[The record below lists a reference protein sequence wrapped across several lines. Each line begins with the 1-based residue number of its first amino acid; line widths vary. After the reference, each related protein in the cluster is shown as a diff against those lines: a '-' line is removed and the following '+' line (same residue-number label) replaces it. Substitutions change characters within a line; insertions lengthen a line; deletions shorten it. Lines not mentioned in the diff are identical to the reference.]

1 MRRFVWTVS
10 LGVVFVC
17 CIANPGW
24 GQGYKP
30 TRPVEVVVHTD
41 PGGGSDVFARAILDM
56 LEKEKLLPQR
66 MNVAN
71 KTGGSGVTAMAY
83 LAEKKGDDHTI
94 GFFTNTWLATP
105 LTRKEAKVTIDQLT
119 PVVRLILEPMIAV
132 VKADAPYKN
141 MNDFVAAA
149 KKNPGKLN
157 QSGGSVTA
165 QEALYRLL
173 IQKSTGAQWNF
184 ISFPGGGER
193 ISNLLGGNVQL
204 LMAQPQEI
212 SEHIRSGGVRV
223 IAVLGDKRLA
233 GFPNVPSTK
242 EQGIDIPTLD
252 QARGV
257 LAPPGVAKEVVQYW
271 EDLFGRFVKTA
282 SWKKYLA
289 DNQLEDAF
297 LKSQEV
303 AGFWRKQTDLLRN
316 LLQEAGVK
324 VAR

>member
-1 MRRFVWTVS
+1 MRRVFWTVS
-10 LGVVFVC
+10 LVVVFVC
-17 CIANPGW
+17 WFANPTW

-30 TRPVEVVVHTD
+30 ARPVEVVVHTD
-41 PGGGSDVFARAILDM
+41 PGGGSDIFARAIVDM

-66 MNVAN
+66 MNVLN
-71 KTGGSGVTAMAY
+71 KPGGSGATAMAY

-94 GFFTNTWLATP
+94 GFFTNTWLVVP
-105 LTRKEAKVTIDQLT
+105 LTRKEAMVTIDQLT
-119 PVVRLILEPMIAV
+119 PVTRLVLEPMIVV

-141 MNDFVAAA
+141 MNDFIEAA

-165 QEALYRLL
+165 QEALFRLV
-173 IQKSTGAQWNF
+173 IQKATGTQWNF

-193 ISNLLGGNVQL
+193 ISNLLGGNVQI

-212 SEHIRSGGVRV
+212 TEHIRSGSMRV
-223 IAVLGDKRLA
+223 IGVFGDKRLA
-233 GFPNVPSTK
+233 GFPKVSTLK
-242 EQGIDIPTLD
+242 EQGFDIPPLD

-257 LAPPGVAKEVVQYW
+257 LAPPGVSKEVVLYW
-271 EDLFGRFVKTA
+271 EDLLGRFVKTP
-282 SWKKYLA
+282 SWKKYLT

-297 LKSQEV
+297 LKGQDV
-303 AGFWRKQTDLLRN
+303 AGFWKKQTDVLRN

-324 VAR
+324 LAR